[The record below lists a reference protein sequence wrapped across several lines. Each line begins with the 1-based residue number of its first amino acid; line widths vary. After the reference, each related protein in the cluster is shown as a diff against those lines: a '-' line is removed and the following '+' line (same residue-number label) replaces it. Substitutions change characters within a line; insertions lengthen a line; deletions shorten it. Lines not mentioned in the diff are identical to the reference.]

1 MYVSLM
7 HVTHFFF
14 IPIYLYKRNR
24 IKYSNGR
31 KLIDFFSHFINS
43 MADSSDRVALVSGSN
58 KGIGFEICRQLA
70 KNGMTVILTARD
82 EKNGLEAVEKLKREN
97 GFSSDEAILFHLLDV
112 SNPDSI
118 ASLASF
124 VKTHFGKLD
133 ILVNNAGV
141 GGANVNVD
149 VLKSQI
155 AEAGAPTDISKI
167 MSDTYEVVEEA
178 IRTNYY
184 GVKRMCEAMIPLLEA
199 SDSPR
204 IVNIASTMG
213 MLQNVSYEWAKAVLS
228 DADNLTQEKIDEV
241 MKEYLK
247 DYREGSLQ
255 DKGWPTVMSGY
266 ILSKAGVIAL
276 TRVLAKQHKSFIINS
291 VCPGF
296 VNTDI
301 NFNTGIL
308 TVEEGAASPVK
319 LALVPNGHPS
329 GLFFDRSNVSNF

>member
-1 MYVSLM
+1 
-7 HVTHFFF
+7 
-14 IPIYLYKRNR
+14 
-24 IKYSNGR
+24 
-31 KLIDFFSHFINS
+31 
-43 MADSSDRVALVSGSN
+43 MADSRVAVVSGSN

-82 EKNGLEAVEKLKREN
+82 EKKGLEAVEKLKREN
-97 GFSSDEAILFHLLDV
+97 GFSDQAILFHLLDV

-124 VKTHFGKLD
+124 VKSHFGKLD

-167 MSDTYEVVEEA
+167 MSDTYEIVEEA

-204 IVNIASTMG
+204 IVSIASTMG
-213 MLQNVSYEWAKAVLS
+213 MLQNVSNEWAKGVLG
-228 DADNLTQEKIDEV
+228 DAENLTLEKIDEV
-241 MKEYLK
+241 MNEYLK

-276 TRVLAKQHKSFIINS
+276 TRVLAKQNKTIIINC

-296 VNTDI
+296 VNTEI

-329 GLFFDRSNVSNF
+329 GLFFDRTNVSNF